1 MALEKLKISV
11 IVPVYNVAAYVEK
24 CLLSL
29 AVQTYP
35 YMEVIVVDDGSS
47 DGSSR
52 ICDAWPTRDGRF
64 QVIHLPE
71 NQGLSSARNEGVR
84 RASGAYIAFVDSDD
98 YVEPGLLEKLYRA
111 LVESC
116 ADISA
121 CGDEGLRLKA
131 GPARVFSAV
140 ETARCLA
147 RRSPFLWTAWGKL
160 FPAELVKQ
168 IPFDR
173 QAHCCE
179 DLLFFYQVLRRGCRV
194 AYVPDSLYHY
204 VYREGSLINNGVTEK
219 RCVVLS
225 VLDWICAD
233 AAVNFPETAFC
244 FQQISLD
251 TAARLSMQAVENGTD
266 GNLQDYLKR
275 FRDHA
280 RCHFS
285 WRAWKLCPDKKS
297 LAAELALCAGVPVFG
312 MLAAAYRMITPLWK
326 GGVE

>member
-121 CGDEGLRLKA
+121 CGDE
-131 GPARVFSAV
+131 
-140 ETARCLA
+140 
-147 RRSPFLWTAWGKL
+147 
-160 FPAELVKQ
+160 
-168 IPFDR
+168 
-173 QAHCCE
+173 
-179 DLLFFYQVLRRGCRV
+179 
-194 AYVPDSLYHY
+194 
-204 VYREGSLINNGVTEK
+204 
-219 RCVVLS
+219 
-225 VLDWICAD
+225 
-233 AAVNFPETAFC
+233 
-244 FQQISLD
+244 
-251 TAARLSMQAVENGTD
+251 
-266 GNLQDYLKR
+266 
-275 FRDHA
+275 
-280 RCHFS
+280 
-285 WRAWKLCPDKKS
+285 
-297 LAAELALCAGVPVFG
+297 
-312 MLAAAYRMITPLWK
+312 
-326 GGVE
+326 